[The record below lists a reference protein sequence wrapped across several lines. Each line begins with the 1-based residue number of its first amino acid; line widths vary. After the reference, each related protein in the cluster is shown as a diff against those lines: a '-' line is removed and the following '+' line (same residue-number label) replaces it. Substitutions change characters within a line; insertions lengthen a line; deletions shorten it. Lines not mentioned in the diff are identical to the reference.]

1 VVHAVSLQRRLTA
14 EALGTSFLLIDVVDS
29 GILGERLAAGNTAIA
44 LLANAL
50 ATGRMLDE

>member
-1 VVHAVSLQRRLTA
+1 VVHAVSLQRRL
-14 EALGTSFLLIDVVDS
+14 LLIDVVDS